1 MDTQL
6 NASKDLECDQCD
18 ASFPSASEYEV
29 GGDVTTSYVATS
41 YVATSY
47 ANDLMDRNRC
57 TE

>member
-18 ASFPSASEYEV
+18 ASFPSASEYEM
-29 GGDVTTSYVATS
+29 GGDVATS